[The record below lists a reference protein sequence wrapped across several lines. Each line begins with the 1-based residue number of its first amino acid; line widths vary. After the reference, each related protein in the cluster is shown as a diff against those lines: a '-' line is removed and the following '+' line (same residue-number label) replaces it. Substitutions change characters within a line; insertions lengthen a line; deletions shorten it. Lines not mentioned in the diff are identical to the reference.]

1 MIRIWFALVFI
12 LSVLT
17 SYAKGFQ
24 VYEWEKERARCKL
37 TPTES
42 EATQLVLK
50 HHVQY
55 DYGFE
60 NEQFL
65 MQTIV
70 HRIIYVNNSEA
81 IQKYNR
87 IVVPMR
93 NTLALVDL
101 KARAISKDGK
111 VIYFDKNNLK
121 ELKDETT
128 DNSYRIF
135 AMEGVE
141 LGSEIE
147 YYYVRKMQANLFE
160 RVSMQLDADIKVATF
175 KLTTPKHLE
184 FDFKTYNGIAT
195 EKKESTDELN
205 TYLFEEANVP
215 GLKEEPFALLDVN
228 RKRIEFKL
236 AYNKARNNA
245 RLYTWDDAAK
255 TFYET
260 VSTLSKDEEK
270 ALTKFV
276 GTLKDNRNA
285 STATRIRQVEDVLK
299 STIVINTES
308 REDGLKELQTVLKS
322 KVASTVGMV
331 RLFYGI
337 YSKLQIP
344 CEIVLTCNRESAKF
358 DGAFDTW
365 NYLDDFQL
373 HFPTTGGFLAPYDD
387 KTRYPLLPAQFMGNK
402 GLFIEPLEI
411 GGIKSGLGTIKDI
424 PAASYLMNTDNLDI
438 RVTFDSDLTKNT
450 IAMKRTFSGYNA
462 SFITP
467 YYHLINKEQLNS
479 MVEELTKQTAPDPE
493 IKRWE
498 AKPVG
503 KDSTQKFLIDV
514 DFASS
519 HFLEMAGSKIL
530 FKAGLLIGPQSELYQ
545 YDKRTLDVENDFNR
559 GYDRSIV
566 IQIPEG
572 YQLKNPEALQFNVTY
587 KDGDETPY
595 LFISNYELKGR
606 ELMIT
611 IKEYYK
617 QLSAPVSRYE
627 DFRKVI
633 NAAAD
638 FNKVTLVLEKQK

>member
-1 MIRIWFALVFI
+1 MTRFLFSLIFV
-12 LSVLT
+12 LSTLA
-17 SYAKGFQ
+17 SYSNGFQ
-24 VYEWEKERARCKL
+24 AYEWEKERARYKL
-37 TPTES
+37 TPAES
-42 EATQLVLK
+42 EATQLILK
-50 HHVQY
+50 SHVQY

-65 MQTIV
+65 MQTVV

-160 RVSMQLDADIKVATF
+160 RVNMQLDADIKRATF

-184 FDFKTYNGIAT
+184 FDFKAYNGVAD

-205 TYLFEEANVP
+205 TYFFEESNVL
-215 GLKEEPFALLDVN
+215 GLKEEPFGMLEIN

-260 VSTLSKDEEK
+260 VSTLSKDEDK

-276 GTLKDNRNA
+276 GTLKDNRSS
-285 STATRIRQVEDVLK
+285 STSSRIRQVEDVLK

-308 REDGLKELQTVLKS
+308 RDDGLKDLQTVLKT

-337 YSKLQIP
+337 YTKLQIP
-344 CEIVLTCNRESAKF
+344 CEIVLTCNREVARF
-358 DGAFDTW
+358 DSSFDTW
-365 NYLDDFQL
+365 NYLDDFEL
-373 HFPTTGGFLAPYDD
+373 YFPSTGGFLAPYDD

-411 GGIKSGLGTIKDI
+411 GGIKSGLGTVKDI

-438 RVTFDSDLTKNT
+438 KVTFDEEITRNM
-450 IAMKRTFSGYNA
+450 IAIKRVFSGYNA

-467 YYHLINKEQLNS
+467 YFHLINKEQLHS
-479 MVEELTKQTAPDPE
+479 LVEEVTKQTAPDPE

-498 AKPVG
+498 AKPLG

-514 DFASS
+514 DFVSS

-545 YDKRTLDVENDFNR
+545 DDKRTLDVENDFNR
-559 GYDRSIV
+559 GYDRVIS
-566 IQIPEG
+566 IQIPAG
-572 YQLKNPEALQFNVTY
+572 YQLKNPESLQFNVTY
-587 KDGDETPY
+587 KEGDEIPY
-595 LFISNYELKGR
+595 LFISNYELKGSQ
-606 ELMIT
+606 LKIT
-611 IKEYYK
+611 IQEYYK

>member
-1 MIRIWFALVFI
+1 MTRFWFALVLV
-12 LSVLT
+12 LSVGNSFAT
-17 SYAKGFQ
+17 GFQ
-24 VYEWEKERARCKL
+24 AYEWEKERARYKL
-37 TPTES
+37 TPAES
-42 EATQLVLK
+42 EATQLILK
-50 HHVQY
+50 HHIQY

-60 NEQFL
+60 SDQFL
-65 MQTIV
+65 MQMVV

-87 IVVPMR
+87 ITVPMR
-93 NTLALVDL
+93 NTLTLVDL
-101 KARAISKDGK
+101 RARAISKDGK

-121 ELKDETT
+121 ELKDEAT

-160 RVSMQLDADIKVATF
+160 RVNMQLDAEIKSATF
-175 KLTTPKHLE
+175 KLTCPKHLI
-184 FDFKTYNGIAT
+184 FDFKAYNGMAPL
-195 EKKESTDELN
+195 KKESNDEIN
-205 TYLFEEANVP
+205 SYQFEEANVP
-215 GLKEEPFALLDVN
+215 GLKEEPFSIMESN

-236 AYNKARNNA
+236 AYNNARSKARI
-245 RLYTWDDAAK
+245 YTWDDAAK
-255 TFYET
+255 TFYTT
-260 VSTLSKDEEK
+260 VSTISKDEDK
-270 ALTKFV
+270 ALTKFI
-276 GTLKDNRNA
+276 GTLKDNK
-285 STATRIRQVEDVLK
+285 SKPTAERIRQIEDVLK

-308 REDGLKELQTVLKS
+308 REDGLKDLESVLKN
-322 KVASTVGMV
+322 KVASTTGMV
-331 RLFYGI
+331 RLFYGV
-337 YSKLQIP
+337 YTKLQIP
-344 CEIVLTCNRESAKF
+344 CEIVLTCNREVAKF
-358 DGAFDTW
+358 DGDFDTW
-365 NYLDDFQL
+365 NYLDDFEL
-373 HFPTTGGFLAPYDD
+373 YFPSTRGFLAPYDD
-387 KTRYPLLPAQFMGNK
+387 KTRYPLLPAKYMGNK

-411 GGIKSGLGTIKDI
+411 GGIKSGLGTVKDI

-438 RVTFDSDLTKNT
+438 QVTFDADLSKNE

-467 YYHLINKEQLNS
+467 FYHLINKEQLHTL
-479 MVEELTKQTAPDPE
+479 VEELTKQTAPDPE

-498 AKPVG
+498 AKPLG

-530 FKAGLLIGPQSELYQ
+530 FKVGLLIGPQSELYQ
-545 YDKRTLDVENDFNR
+545 DEKRTMDVENDFNR
-559 GYDRSIV
+559 GYDRVIV

-572 YQLKNPEALQFNVTY
+572 YQLKNPEQLQFNVTY
-587 KDGDETPY
+587 KEGEETPY
-595 LFISNYELKGR
+595 LFVSNYELKDR
-606 ELMIT
+606 KLTIT
-611 IKEYYK
+611 LKEYYK